1 MAITKDYYRILNVK
15 SSATT
20 AEIKNAY
27 RKLAMKYHPDRN
39 PDDALAAA
47 VFTDAAE
54 AYKVLA
60 DADERN
66 QYNYQRYLIAEQE
79 YKRPVET
86 IESLINRISKINVQ
100 LLASDPFRFNKDALL
115 YAIKQVFPD
124 DINLVVN
131 TNELLLKQLLEKT
144 SFAAKYLSSQQ
155 TKQVI
160 ALLQPFFNKHAWL
173 KQKLHALLQQQQSEE
188 RWEKNKIILA
198 VIIAVMLCV
207 IIFFAAGK

>member
-1 MAITKDYYRILNVK
+1 MAVTKDYYRILSVK
-15 SSATT
+15 SSATP

-47 VFTDAAE
+47 IFTDAVE

-60 DADERN
+60 DIDARN

-86 IESLINRISKINVQ
+86 IETLINRISKINKQ
-100 LLASDPFRFNKDALL
+100 LLASGPFRVSKDALL
-115 YAIKQVFPD
+115 YSIKQVFPD

-131 TNELLLKQLLEKT
+131 ANETSLKQFLEKI
-144 SFAAKYLSSQQ
+144 SFAAKYLSSPQ
-155 TKQVI
+155 TKQLIV
-160 ALLQPFFNKHAWL
+160 LLQPFFNKHTW
-173 KQKLHALLQQQQSEE
+173 LQQKTAYIMATTAKS
-188 RWEKNKIILA
+188 RK
-198 VIIAVMLCV
+198 M
-207 IIFFAAGK
+207 GKE